1 MGFLSGLSTLFSSNT
16 SNSATQATAE
26 ESIEYK
32 EFNITPSPISEGGQY
47 RLSAT
52 ISKTVEGE
60 LKTHLFIR
68 SDVIAS
74 REDCIEMTIR
84 KTKIAIDQ
92 MGENLF
98 N

>member
-1 MGFLSGLSTLFSSNT
+1 MGFLSGLASLFSSSTN
-16 SNSATQATAE
+16 NSPTQVAE

-32 EFNITPSPISEGGQY
+32 EFSITPAPIAEGGQY

-52 ISKTVEGE
+52 ISKTVGGE
-60 LKTHLFIR
+60 LNTHRFIR

-92 MGENLF
+92 MGEDIF